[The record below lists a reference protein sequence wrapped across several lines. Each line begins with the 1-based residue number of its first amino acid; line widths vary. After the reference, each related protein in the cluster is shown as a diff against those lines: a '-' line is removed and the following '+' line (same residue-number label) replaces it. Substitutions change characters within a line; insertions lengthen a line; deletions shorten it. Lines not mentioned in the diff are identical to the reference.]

1 MKKNN
6 IKYFVLMFISAV
18 MIVVFGIFL
27 VFIVNL
33 INYEPEQ
40 PAVLIAEPIAQ
51 PIETVASSY
60 EPKTFDEPKNIFVTV
75 RPYGNV
81 SEVNV
86 REEPSISS
94 RLVGTVGADAEFIAG
109 NVYETEDFYGFS
121 DIYDNKLGVESEDG
135 VFWISKY
142 YASYSVAGYPEDID
156 ETNSDD
162 VYVKYDD
169 CDHYVVR
176 LSLGDEGESVNVRS
190 CPYTGGY
197 NAYGKLLEG
206 DFYVTTVYQ
215 IEGDYLWYG
224 FKADEVAGSN
234 LFFQTK
240 RGNIEDDPDGIVW
253 ISSRYV
259 EKIIQN

>member
-1 MKKNN
+1 MKKKNYV
-6 IKYFVLMFISAV
+6 KYSILMFISALL
-18 MIVVFGIFL
+18 IVVFGLFL
-27 VFIVNL
+27 IFIVNL
-33 INYEPEQ
+33 VTYEPEQ
-40 PAVLIAEPIAQ
+40 PAILVAEPI
-51 PIETVASSY
+51 PVDTVASY
-60 EPKTFDEPKNIFVTV
+60 EPRAFDEPKNIFVTV

-94 RLVGTVGADAEFIAG
+94 RLVGTVEANTEFIAG
-109 NVYETEDFYGFS
+109 EVYETEDFYGFS
-121 DIYDNKLGVESEDG
+121 DIYGNKFDVESDDG
-135 VFWISKY
+135 IIWISKY

-156 ETNSDD
+156 DTNGDE
-162 VYVKYDD
+162 VYVKYDN
-169 CDHYVVR
+169 DHYVVR
-176 LSLGDEGESVNVRS
+176 LSFDDEEESVNVRS

-197 NAYGKLLEG
+197 NAYGKLMEG

-240 RGNIEDDPDGIVW
+240 RGNIDEDPDGIVW
-253 ISSRYV
+253 VSSRYI
-259 EKIIQN
+259 ETIIQN